1 MSAGKRKQKKWH
13 SRGFVAFLMALSFL
27 GLVFSGIILYIVPPG
42 RIAHWT
48 NWKLLG
54 LTKSQ
59 WESLHTNLGYAFL
72 IFAIFH
78 IYYNWK
84 SLYNY
89 VYRKAKHAFNLKK
102 ELAVAT
108 ALTIVITVGS
118 AINVPPF
125 KTVMDI
131 GDYFK
136 NSWEKKLQAPPIPHM
151 ELYSLKRI
159 VEDLKGDPDVAIKY
173 LNNQGI
179 KVDSIEEKLKDI
191 AEKNSTSPEHIY
203 NMLKERFS
211 GRQVMGLGRMTFDE
225 LIEKQ
230 GISQENVEKLFSKYG
245 LRMDK
250 SMTLR
255 EFSDKIGKTPYE
267 IWEELKK

>member
-1 MSAGKRKQKKWH
+1 MADRKWH
-13 SRGFVAFLMALSFL
+13 SRGFIAFLMALSFL
-27 GLVFSGIILYIVPPG
+27 GLVVSGVVLYIVPPG

-72 IFAIFH
+72 IFGGFH

-89 VYRKAKHAFNLKK
+89 VYRKTKHAFNLKK

-108 ALTIVITVGS
+108 ALTIVIIGGS
-118 AINVPPF
+118 IANIPPF

-131 GDYFK
+131 GEYFK
-136 NSWEKKLQAPPIPHM
+136 NSWEKKLESPPIPHM
-151 ELYSLKRI
+151 ELYSLRK
-159 VEDLKGDPDVAIKY
+159 VVTELKGDPEVAVKF
-173 LNNQGI
+173 LNNRGI
-179 KVDSIEEKLKDI
+179 KVKSADEKLKDI

-203 NMLKERFS
+203 ELLKERFS
-211 GRQVMGLGRMTFDE
+211 EKPVMGLGRMTFHD
-225 LIEKQ
+225 LVTQQ
-230 GISQENVEKLFSKYG
+230 GIHEDRVREIFIKYG
-245 LRMDK
+245 VEFDK
-250 SMTLR
+250 NMTLR
-255 EFSDKIGKTPYE
+255 QFADKIGKTPYDV
-267 IWEELKK
+267 WEELKK